1 MPLTHPNWIWG
12 RQREPRAI
20 WGFVSHFCSLT
31 QRFAGARTAR
41 SRLPRPLLQPCG
53 AFFTFPF
60 AAQPLLTTQHCCWG
74 CLSLGLGISSS
85 QSTGKEES

>member
-31 QRFAGARTAR
+31 QRGAA
-41 SRLPRPLLQPCG
+41 SPVLFFSPMGHFLPFPL
-53 AFFTFPF
+53 
-60 AAQPLLTTQHCCWG
+60 QHGLFCWG

-85 QSTGKEES
+85 RSTGKEES